1 MILDFK
7 QDNSTKRRKSEYAK
21 LCNKLKSNKNT
32 KGKSKHLTANTYA
45 SCGRNDP
52 ARKRRLNR
60 ISFADLRFPLAGTRS
75 MRVEKKNVVMEKA
88 TASTSSATIVA
99 ERERQNKE
107 QRELSAVD
115 FLQEH
120 S

>member
-1 MILDFK
+1 MTTTNKYKTTYILETTTTIHN
-7 QDNSTKRRKSEYAK
+7 QRPA
-21 LCNKLKSNKNT
+21 
-32 KGKSKHLTANTYA
+32 GNTYA
-45 SCGRNDP
+45 SCGRDDP

-60 ISFADLRFPLAGTRS
+60 ISFADFQFPLAGTRS